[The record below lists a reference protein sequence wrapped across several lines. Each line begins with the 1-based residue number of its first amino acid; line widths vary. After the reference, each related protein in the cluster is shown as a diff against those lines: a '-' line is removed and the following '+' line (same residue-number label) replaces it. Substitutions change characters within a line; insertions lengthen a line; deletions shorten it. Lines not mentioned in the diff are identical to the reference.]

1 MTDEREPLIII
12 GGVNRRK
19 FIKYGSL
26 AVGTG
31 ILAACSN
38 GGNSNTSSSTES
50 SSSSSPAA
58 SGSPAASAGDGI
70 KVGVLYSTTG
80 TIAIVEKSLQDSTFL
95 AIDQINEGTG
105 PWQGKK
111 GIKGKQIQKV
121 VVNPDSN
128 WDLYNQMSKRLI
140 DEDKVSCVLG
150 CYTSASRKSVLPVF
164 EEKDRILYYPVYYE
178 GNECSSNVF
187 YTGAAPNQQITD
199 SIPYCVKKFGKKGF
213 FIGSDYIYPKESNRI
228 AKAELVKAGGQVVGD
243 EYAALGTTEFITI
256 INKIK
261 QAQPSFVLSNLVGDS
276 IPAFYKQ
283 YKDAGITPEKIP
295 IMAYPTT
302 EEEIQAMGPEFAQGH
317 YTSFNYFQ
325 SVDTPENKA
334 FVEQFKAKFG
344 KDRVTNGVME
354 AAYIQ
359 TFFMAQ
365 AMEKLVEAGKEINT
379 SNLREATRGQVFKAP
394 QGTVK
399 IDPDNYHTYLYS
411 RIAKWKPDGQA
422 EIVFASPAAVKPVPW
437 SQALYKGRICVH
449 PSPDNRSNPVKDT
462 GKPLERQY
470 LKV

>member
-1 MTDEREPLIII
+1 MKSRIPPIIL
-12 GGVNRRK
+12 GGISRRR
-19 FIKYGSL
+19 FIQYGSL
-26 AVGTG
+26 ALGSG
-31 ILAACSN
+31 IVAACSS
-38 GGNSNTSSSTES
+38 GGTGESTTSSSPGA
-50 SSSSSPAA
+50 SPVATT
-58 SGSPAASAGDGI
+58 AGDGI
-70 KVGVLYSTTG
+70 KVGVMYSTTG
-80 TIAIVEKSLQDSTFL
+80 TIAIVEKSLQDATFL
-95 AIDQINEGTG
+95 AIEQINEGKG
-105 PWQGKK
+105 PWSGKQ
-111 GIKGKQIQKV
+111 GIKGKKIEMA

-140 DEDKVSCVLG
+140 DEDKVACVLG

-164 EEKDRILYYPVYYE
+164 EEKDKILYYPVYYE

-199 SIPYCVKKFGKKGF
+199 SIPYCAKNFGKKGF

-261 QAQPSFVLSNLVGDS
+261 QAQPDFVLSNLVGDS

-283 YKDAGITPEKIP
+283 YKDAGISPEDIP

-302 EEEIQAMGPEFAQGH
+302 EEEVLAMGPEFAQGH

-325 SVDTPENKA
+325 TVDTPENKA
-334 FVEQFKAKFG
+334 FVEQFKEKFG
-344 KDRVTNGVME
+344 QDRVTNGVME
-354 AAYIQ
+354 AAYFQ

-365 AMEKLVEAGKEINT
+365 AMEKVLDEGKEINT
-379 SNLREATRGQVFKAP
+379 STLREATRGQVFKAP

-399 IDPDNYHTYLYS
+399 VDPDNYHTYLYS
-411 RIAKWKPDGQA
+411 RIGKWKEDGQA
-422 EIVFASPAAVKPVPW
+422 EIIFSTEAAVKPIPW

-449 PSPDNRSNPVKDT
+449 PKPDTRTNPIVETKKDIPT
-462 GKPLERQY
+462 EL

>member
-1 MTDEREPLIII
+1 MTSREPLIII
-12 GGVNRRK
+12 GGINRRK

-26 AVGTG
+26 ALGTG
-31 ILAACSN
+31 VLAACS
-38 GGNSNTSSSTES
+38 GQESSTQ
-50 SSSSSPAA
+50 SPSNDASPVA
-58 SGSPAASAGDGI
+58 SGGDGI
-70 KVGVLYSTTG
+70 KIGVMYSTTG
-80 TIAIVEKSLQDSTFL
+80 TIAIVEKSLQDATFL

-105 PWQGKK
+105 PWKGGK
-111 GIKGKQIQKV
+111 GIKGKQLQRV

-140 DEDKVSCVLG
+140 DEDKVACVLG

-164 EEKDRILYYPVYYE
+164 EEKNAILYYPVYYE

-199 SIPYCVKKFGKKGF
+199 SIPYCAKNFGKKGF

-228 AKAELVKAGGQVVGD
+228 AKAELVKAGGEVVGD

-261 QAQPSFVLSNLVGDS
+261 QASPDFVLSNLVGDS
-276 IPAFYKQ
+276 IPAFYRQ
-283 YKDAGITPEKIP
+283 YKDAGITSAQTP

-302 EEEIQAMGPEFAQGH
+302 EEEILAMGPEYAEGH
-317 YTSFNYFQ
+317 YSSFNYFQ

-344 KDRVTNGVME
+344 QDRVTNGVME
-354 AAYIQ
+354 AAYLQ

-365 AMEKLVEAGKEINT
+365 AMEKLLTEGKEIT
-379 SNLREATRGQVFKAP
+379 PDTLREATRGQVFNAP

-399 IDPDNYHTYLYS
+399 SDPDNYHTYLYS
-411 RIAKWKPDGQA
+411 RIGKWKADGQA
-422 EIVFASPAAVKPVPW
+422 EIVFATPAAVKPIPW
-437 SQALYKGRICVH
+437 SQALYKGRTCVH
-449 PSPDNRSNPVKDT
+449 GVPDARKNSIKET
-462 GKPLERQY
+462 GADLKVEY
-470 LKV
+470 LKI

>member
-1 MTDEREPLIII
+1 MSGSFKRNVWSGIS
-12 GGVNRRK
+12 RRK
-19 FIKYGSL
+19 FIKYGSFAL
-26 AVGTG
+26 GAGVVTACAGGGGESTSTG
-31 ILAACSN
+31 
-38 GGNSNTSSSTES
+38 
-50 SSSSSPAA
+50 
-58 SGSPAASAGDGI
+58 GDGSEAAAPEDVI
-70 KVGVLYSTTG
+70 KVGVMYSTTG
-80 TIAIVEKSLQDSTFL
+80 TIAIVEKSLQDATFL
-95 AIDQINEGTG
+95 AIEQINEGTG
-105 PWQGKK
+105 PWEGKTGIMGKK
-111 GIKGKQIQKV
+111 IEMV

-140 DEDKVSCVLG
+140 DEDKVVCVLG

-164 EEKDRILYYPVYYE
+164 EEKDSILYYPVYYE

-199 SIPYCVKKFGKKGF
+199 SIPYCYENFGPKGF

-228 AKAELVKAGGQVVGD
+228 AKAELEKAGGQVVGD

-261 QAQPSFVLSNLVGDS
+261 QAQPDFVLSNLVGDS
-276 IPAFYKQ
+276 IPAFYRQ
-283 YKDAGITPEKIP
+283 FKDAGITPDQIP

-302 EEEIQAMGPEFAQGH
+302 EEEIQAMGPEYAEGH
-317 YTSFNYFQ
+317 YSSFNYFQ

-344 KDRVTNGVME
+344 DNRVTNGVME
-354 AAYIQ
+354 AAYLQ

-365 AMEKLVEAGKEINT
+365 AMEQVLTEGNEINT
-379 SNLREATRGQVFKAP
+379 ETLREATRGQVFNAP
-394 QGTVK
+394 QGKVK

-411 RIAKWKPDGQA
+411 RIGKWKADGQA
-422 EIVFASPAAVKPVPW
+422 EIVFETPAAVKPIPW

-449 PSPDNRSNPVKDT
+449 PTPDDRSDPTQETGQDLPVEY
-462 GKPLERQY
+462 LE
-470 LKV
+470 

>member
-1 MTDEREPLIII
+1 MAESKNSPIRFGNI
-12 GGVNRRK
+12 GRRK

-26 AVGTG
+26 AVGAG
-31 ILAACSN
+31 ALAACTR
-38 GGNSNTSSSTES
+38 GGSTDTSTAG
-50 SSSSSPAA
+50 SSPAA
-58 SGSPAASAGDGI
+58 ASGDGI
-70 KVGVLYSTTG
+70 KVGVMYSTTG
-80 TIAIVEKSLQDSTFL
+80 TIAIVEKSLQDATFL
-95 AIDQINEGTG
+95 AIEQINQGTG
-105 PWQGKK
+105 PWQGKQ
-111 GIKGKQIQKV
+111 GIEGKQIEMV

-164 EEKDRILYYPVYYE
+164 EEKDSILYYPVYYE

-199 SIPYCVKKFGKKGF
+199 SIPYCYENFGPKGF

-228 AKAELVKAGGQVVGD
+228 AKAELEALGGQVVGD

-261 QAQPSFVLSNLVGDS
+261 QAKPDFVLSNLVGDS
-276 IPAFYKQ
+276 IPAFYRQ
-283 YKDAGITPEKIP
+283 FKDAGITADQIP

-302 EEEIQAMGPEFAQGH
+302 EEEIQAMGPEYAEGH
-317 YTSFNYFQ
+317 YSSFNYFQ
-325 SVDTPENKA
+325 TVDTPENKA

-344 KDRVTNGVME
+344 ENRVTNGVME
-354 AAYIQ
+354 AAYLQ
-359 TFFMAQ
+359 TFIMAQ
-365 AMEKLVEAGKEINT
+365 AMEQILQAGEEIT
-379 SNLREATRGQVFKAP
+379 TATLREATRGQEFTAP
-394 QGTVK
+394 QGKVK

-411 RIAKWKPDGQA
+411 RIGRWGADGQA
-422 EIVFASPAAVKPVPW
+422 EIVFATPAAVKPIPW

-449 PSPDNRSNPVKDT
+449 PTPDDRSDPTQET
-462 GKPLERQY
+462 GQDLSVEYLE
-470 LKV
+470 

>member
-1 MTDEREPLIII
+1 MKSRIPPIIL
-12 GGVNRRK
+12 GGISRRR
-19 FIKYGSL
+19 FIQYGSL
-26 AVGTG
+26 AVGSG
-31 ILAACSN
+31 ILAACSS
-38 GGNSNTSSSTES
+38 GGTGESTSSSPGA
-50 SSSSSPAA
+50 SPVATTA
-58 SGSPAASAGDGI
+58 GGDGI
-70 KVGVLYSTTG
+70 KVGVMYSTTG
-80 TIAIVEKSLQDSTFL
+80 TIAIVEKSLQDATFL
-95 AIDQINEGTG
+95 AIEQINDGKG
-105 PWQGKK
+105 PWSGKQ
-111 GIKGKQIQKV
+111 GIKGKKIEMA

-128 WDLYNQMSKRLI
+128 WDLYNQMAKRLI
-140 DEDKVSCVLG
+140 DEDKVACVLG

-164 EEKDRILYYPVYYE
+164 EEKDKILYYPVYYE

-199 SIPYCVKKFGKKGF
+199 SIPYCAKNFGKKGF

-228 AKAELVKAGGQVVGD
+228 AKAELVKAGGEVVGD

-261 QAQPSFVLSNLVGDS
+261 QAKPDFVLSNLVGDS

-283 YKDAGITPEKIP
+283 YKDAGISPEDIP

-302 EEEIQAMGPEFAQGH
+302 EEEVLAMGPEFAEGH

-334 FVEQFKAKFG
+334 FVEQFKEKFG

-354 AAYIQ
+354 AAYFQ

-365 AMEKLVEAGKEINT
+365 AMEKCLDEGKEINT
-379 SNLREATRGQVFKAP
+379 ANLREATRGQIFKAP

-399 IDPDNYHTYLYS
+399 VDPDNYHTYLYS
-411 RIAKWKPDGQA
+411 RIGKWKEDGQA
-422 EIVFASPAAVKPVPW
+422 EILFSTEAAVKPIPW

-449 PSPDNRSNPVKDT
+449 PKPDTRTNPIVETK
-462 GKPLERQY
+462 KEVPVEF

>member
-1 MTDEREPLIII
+1 MKKLSHPNGLLRAIT
-12 GGVNRRK
+12 RRR
-19 FIKYGSL
+19 FIQYSSI
-26 AVGTG
+26 AAASSIV
-31 ILAACSN
+31 AACTQ
-38 GGNSNTSSSTES
+38 GGGGGDPATTTTASPGA
-50 SSSSSPAA
+50 SPAA
-58 SGSPAASAGDGI
+58 GGGQGI
-70 KVGVLYSTTG
+70 KVGVMYSTTG
-80 TIAIVEKSLQDSTFL
+80 SIAIVEKSLQDATFL

-105 PWQGKK
+105 PWVGKK
-111 GIKGKQIQKV
+111 GINGKSIEKV

-140 DEDKVSCVLG
+140 DEDKVACVLG

-164 EEKDRILYYPVYYE
+164 EEKDRLLYYPVYYE

-199 SIPYCVKKFGKKGF
+199 SIPYCIKNFGKKGF

-228 AKAELVKAGGQVVGD
+228 AKAELVNGGGTVVGD

-261 QAQPSFVLSNLVGDS
+261 QAQPNFILSNLVGDS

-283 YKDAGITPEKIP
+283 LKDAGITSKQIP
-295 IMAYPTT
+295 IMAFPTT
-302 EEEIQAMGPEFAQGH
+302 EEEIQAMGPEFAEGH
-317 YTSFNYFQ
+317 YSSFNYFQ
-325 SVDTPENKA
+325 TVETPENKA
-334 FVEQFKAKFG
+334 FVEQFQAKFG

-365 AMEKLVEAGKEINT
+365 AMEKCAKENKELT
-379 SNLREATRGQVFKAP
+379 TANLREATRGQMFKAP

-399 IDPDNYHTYLYS
+399 SDPDNYHTYLYS
-411 RIAKWKPDGQA
+411 RIGKWKADGQA
-422 EIVFASPAAVKPVPW
+422 EIVFSTKAAVKPIPW

-449 PSPDNRSNPVKDT
+449 KTPDTRENPIVETK
-462 GKPLERQY
+462 KPIAVAFLD
-470 LKV
+470 KP

>member
-1 MTDEREPLIII
+1 MKSRVPPIIL
-12 GGVNRRK
+12 GGISRRR
-19 FIKYGSL
+19 FIQYGSL
-26 AVGTG
+26 ALGSG
-31 ILAACSN
+31 IIAACSGGGTN
-38 GGNSNTSSSTES
+38 GSTGSSPSASTVSATSS
-50 SSSSSPAA
+50 
-58 SGSPAASAGDGI
+58 GDGI
-70 KVGVLYSTTG
+70 KVGVMYSTTG
-80 TIAIVEKSLQDSTFL
+80 TIAIVEKSLQDATFL
-95 AIDQINEGTG
+95 AIEQINEGKG
-105 PWQGKK
+105 PWSGKQ
-111 GIKGKQIQKV
+111 GIKGKKIDMA

-140 DEDKVSCVLG
+140 DEDKVVCVLG

-164 EEKDRILYYPVYYE
+164 EEKDKLLYYPVYYE

-199 SIPYCVKKFGKKGF
+199 SIPYCAKNFGKKGF

-228 AKAELVKAGGQVVGD
+228 AKAELVKAGGEVVGD

-261 QAQPSFVLSNLVGDS
+261 QAKPDFVLSNLVGDS

-283 YKDAGITPEKIP
+283 YKDAGISPEDIP

-302 EEEIQAMGPEFAQGH
+302 EEEVQAMGAEFAQGH
-317 YTSFNYFQ
+317 YSSFNYFQ

-334 FVEQFKAKFG
+334 FVEQFKEKFG
-344 KDRVTNGVME
+344 QDRVTNGVME
-354 AAYIQ
+354 AAYFQ

-365 AMEKLVEAGKEINT
+365 AMEKCLDQGKELT
-379 SNLREATRGQVFKAP
+379 TANLREATRGQVFNAP

-399 IDPDNYHTYLYS
+399 VDPDNYHTYLYS
-411 RIAKWKPDGQA
+411 RIGKWKDDGQA
-422 EIVFASPAAVKPVPW
+422 EIVFATQAAVKPIPW
-437 SQALYKGRICVH
+437 SQALYKGRVCIH
-449 PSPDNRSNPVKDT
+449 KTPDDRSSPTVETNKDV
-462 GKPLERQY
+462 PIEY

>member
-1 MTDEREPLIII
+1 MKSMKSRTRSIFTAKVD
-12 GGVNRRK
+12 RRR
-19 FIKYGSL
+19 FLQYSSL
-26 AVGTG
+26 ALGTSVV
-31 ILAACSN
+31 AACSGGTETASN
-38 GGNSNTSSSTES
+38 GSSPGASSS
-50 SSSSSPAA
+50 
-58 SGSPAASAGDGI
+58 GDGI

-80 TIAIVEKSLQDSTFL
+80 TIAIVEKSLQDATFL
-95 AIDQINEGTG
+95 AVEQINEGQG
-105 PWQGKK
+105 PWTGKQ
-111 GIKGKQIQKV
+111 GIKGKKIDMV

-140 DEDKVSCVLG
+140 DEDKVVCVLG

-164 EEKDRILYYPVYYE
+164 EEKDRLLYYPVYYE

-199 SIPYCVKKFGKKGF
+199 SIPFCVKNFGKKGF

-228 AKAELVKAGGQVVGD
+228 AKAELVEAGGTVVGD

-261 QAQPSFVLSNLVGDS
+261 QAQPDFILSNLVGDS

-283 YKDAGITPEKIP
+283 LKDAGITSKDVP

-302 EEEIQAMGPEFAQGH
+302 EEEILAMGPEFAEGH

-344 KDRVTNGVME
+344 QDRVTNGVME
-354 AAYIQ
+354 AAYFQ
-359 TFFMAQ
+359 TFLMAQ
-365 AMEKLVEAGKEINT
+365 AMEKCAEAGQELT
-379 SNLREATRGQVFKAP
+379 TANLREATRGQVFKAP

-399 IDPDNYHTYLYS
+399 VDNDNYHTYLYS
-411 RIAKWKPDGQA
+411 RIGKWKADGQA
-422 EIVFASPAAVKPVPW
+422 EIVFTTKAAVKPIPW

-449 PSPDNRSNPVKDT
+449 KKPDDRSNSIVETKKELPV
-462 GKPLERQY
+462 EF
-470 LKV
+470 LKES

>member
-1 MTDEREPLIII
+1 MTKSHRPLIVI
-12 GGVNRRK
+12 GGINRRK

-26 AVGTG
+26 ALGTG
-31 ILAACSN
+31 ILTACS
-38 GGNSNTSSSTES
+38 GGQASNTD

-58 SGSPAASAGDGI
+58 SGEDGI
-70 KVGVLYSTTG
+70 KVGVMYSTTG
-80 TIAIVEKSLQDSTFL
+80 TIAIVEKSLQDATFL

-111 GIKGKQIQKV
+111 GIKGKQIQRV

-140 DEDKVSCVLG
+140 DEDKVTCVLG

-164 EEKDRILYYPVYYE
+164 EEKDQILYYPVYYE

-199 SIPYCVKKFGKKGF
+199 SIPYCVKNFGKKGF

-228 AKAELVKAGGQVVGD
+228 AKAELVKAGGEVVGD
-243 EYAALGTTEFITI
+243 EYASLGTTEFITI

-261 QAQPSFVLSNLVGDS
+261 QAQPDFVLSNLVGDS

-283 YKDAGITPEKIP
+283 YKDAGITSDKVP

-302 EEEIQAMGPEFAQGH
+302 EEEIQAMGPEFAEGH
-317 YTSFNYFQ
+317 YSSFNYFQ
-325 SVDTPENKA
+325 TVDTPENKA

-344 KDRVTNGVME
+344 QERVTNGVME
-354 AAYIQ
+354 AAYLQ

-365 AMEKLVEAGKEINT
+365 AMEKLADESKEIT
-379 SNLREATRGQVFKAP
+379 PANLREATRGQVFKAP

-399 IDPDNYHTYLYS
+399 IDPDNFHTYLYS
-411 RIAKWKPDGQA
+411 RIGKWKSDGQA
-422 EIVFASPAAVKPVPW
+422 EIVFATTAAVKPIPW
-437 SQALYKGRICVH
+437 SQALYKGRVCIH
-449 PSPDNRSNPVKDT
+449 PSPDNRSNSVKET
-462 GKPLERQY
+462 GKDLKPEY